1 MSNTSSPAAGPGPEP
16 ENILSKHMIMKIH
29 SYLERIVSSRAL
41 EDQIFKATSKED
53 AQNIIDNVQDVR

>member
-1 MSNTSSPAAGPGPEP
+1 MV
-16 ENILSKHMIMKIH
+16 MKIH

-53 AQNIIDNVQDVR
+53 AQNIVDNVQDVRQSC